1 MTSAATSH
9 VRWFLVFWL
18 FILSAVSYLDRVNIS
33 IAGGSIAEA
42 YHLSDVQLGKVFSA
56 MLVGYALFQTV
67 GGRLAD
73 RYGPR
78 HVLTGGVVWWGIFT
92 ALTALVPA
100 KIAGALFVFVVV
112 RFLLGAGEAVIYPSA
127 NQFIARWIPM
137 TERGIAN
144 GWIFAGVGAGAGLT
158 PVIITYIMVH
168 YGWRS
173 SFWVCSIIGFAAGT
187 VWFRYAR
194 DTPAEHAGVS
204 ASELALMRS
213 GLTQS
218 QLNHDPKALVSW
230 GRVMRSKEVWA
241 VTLSYFCY
249 GYVAWIF
256 FSWFY
261 RYLAKV
267 RGLDLKASAFYTML
281 PFLAMLVCC
290 LLGGAINDRL
300 TKWQGPRVG
309 RCGLAA
315 FAILVAGVFIA
326 FGSQVQSARLAS
338 VVLAGGAGALYL
350 SQSSFWSVTADIAG
364 ASSGSVSGFMNMGN
378 QIGAALTATLTP
390 WIAAR
395 FGWTTSF
402 LVAAGLCIVGALS
415 WLVVDP
421 SRQLMIRSADAGKL
435 RSKTAVAI
443 AVFALLLH
451 GATANA
457 QSASNAEPQ
466 TAIVHVDATPE
477 HAINSFDP
485 DSALGS
491 SIDVLSHADIDKVDT
506 PLIIQESLSAGWGP
520 LTHRNNSEL
529 RMAAWHWNENGTW
542 SDPAHNSGY
551 FTGSTDLKAPIR
563 YILSYAL
570 PHRGFSTS
578 GDRPLQGPNLSY
590 WKSNPYLTSKF
601 TGESDALHPQWVVVD
616 LNTEKAG

>member
-1 MTSAATSH
+1 VISATTSH

-33 IAGGSIAEA
+33 IAGGAIAES
-42 YHLSDVQLGKVFSA
+42 YHLSDIQLGKVFSA
-56 MLVGYALFQTV
+56 MLVGYALFQTA

-73 RYGPR
+73 RFGPR
-78 HVLTGGVVWWGIFT
+78 WVLAGGVAWWGIFT

-100 KIAGALFVFVVV
+100 HIAGAVWILVAV

-127 NQFIARWIPM
+127 NQFIARWIP
-137 TERGIAN
+137 TPERGMAN

-158 PVIITYIMVH
+158 PLIITYIMVH

-173 SFWVCSIIGFAAGT
+173 SFWVCSLVGFAAGA
-187 VWFRYAR
+187 VWFLTAR

-204 ASELALMRS
+204 ASELELIRS
-213 GLTQS
+213 GLTQAES
-218 QLNHDPKALVSW
+218 KNASKALVPW
-230 GRVMRSKEVWA
+230 GRVLHSKEVWA
-241 VTLSYFCY
+241 ITLSYFCY

-267 RGLDLKASAFYTML
+267 RGLDLRASAFYTML

-315 FAILVAGVFIA
+315 FAIAVAGIFIA
-326 FGSQVQSARLAS
+326 FGSQVHSARLAS

-378 QIGAALTATLTP
+378 QMGAALTTSLTP

-402 LVAAGLCIVGALS
+402 LVAAAFCLAGAVS
-415 WLVVDP
+415 WLAVNPLRLLTV
-421 SRQLMIRSADAGKL
+421 QSADA
-435 RSKTAVAI
+435 
-443 AVFALLLH
+443 
-451 GATANA
+451 
-457 QSASNAEPQ
+457 AEVQP
-466 TAIVHVDATPE
+466 
-477 HAINSFDP
+477 
-485 DSALGS
+485 S
-491 SIDVLSHADIDKVDT
+491 SVLKVWQ
-506 PLIIQESLSAGWGP
+506 I
-520 LTHRNNSEL
+520 
-529 RMAAWHWNENGTW
+529 
-542 SDPAHNSGY
+542 
-551 FTGSTDLKAPIR
+551 K
-563 YILSYAL
+563 
-570 PHRGFSTS
+570 
-578 GDRPLQGPNLSY
+578 
-590 WKSNPYLTSKF
+590 
-601 TGESDALHPQWVVVD
+601 HPQD
-616 LNTEKAG
+616 RL